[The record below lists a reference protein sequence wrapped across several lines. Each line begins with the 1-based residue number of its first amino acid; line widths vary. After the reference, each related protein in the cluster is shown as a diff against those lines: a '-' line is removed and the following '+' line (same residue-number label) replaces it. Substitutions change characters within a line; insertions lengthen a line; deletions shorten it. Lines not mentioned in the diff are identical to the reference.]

1 MSLYYEA
8 ADFLTNAEKA
18 GGSLKSRIFGSKK
31 LKNSAVHVY
40 ALVAETVKWSS
51 ILKDVIDKAGFLQ
64 AEKKAGEIR
73 HYDISPR

>member
-18 GGSLKSRIFGSKK
+18 GGSLRSRILNSKK
-31 LKNSAVHVY
+31 LKNSATHVY

-51 ILKDVIDKAGFLQ
+51 ILKEVIDKAGFLQ
-64 AEKKAGEIR
+64 AERKVNER
-73 HYDISPR
+73 SF